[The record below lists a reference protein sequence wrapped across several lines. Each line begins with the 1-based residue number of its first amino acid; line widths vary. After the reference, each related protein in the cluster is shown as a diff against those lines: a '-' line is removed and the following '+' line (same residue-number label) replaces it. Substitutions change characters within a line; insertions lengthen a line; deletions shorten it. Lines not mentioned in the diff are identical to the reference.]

1 MFLNSRTSRIAL
13 VGAAIAMAITMAGC
27 SSPAVT
33 EKPGG
38 DKSSAPTPT
47 QEPIDIVAGVA
58 TSMSSINLLIG
69 IEKGFFTEQGLNVT
83 RVPVQTGAAGVT
95 QLVSNQIQVAL
106 GGLSGTITAVSTGI
120 PIVFVSGG
128 IADTTSPEGT
138 WYGTL
143 VAPDSGIKSFKDLAG
158 KKVAL
163 NSVNCCWDFWTRE
176 SVEKAGGDQS
186 KLQMVQLPFAQQA
199 AALKAGQVDAITTQQ
214 PFVKQA
220 ELQGFISLG
229 DPAAIAYDNPKNGNT
244 NYFMA
249 KQFVD
254 DHPDVV
260 KRWRAAL
267 QKSAD
272 YANAHPDEV
281 RKVAIDIVKLDPALV
296 AASPTPNYVAA
307 LDTDAIK
314 KEASWLVKYGVI
326 PTAPDVKS
334 MIVP

>member
-1 MFLNSRTSRIAL
+1 LHLRTRRIAL
-13 VGAAIAMAITMAGC
+13 LGAAIAVTLTIAGC
-27 SSPAVT
+27 SSPSGSGQ
-33 EKPGG
+33 P
-38 DKSSAPTPT
+38 SASNGSAAA

-58 TSMSSINLLIG
+58 TSMSSIDLLLG
-69 IEKGFFTEQGLNVT
+69 IQQGFFKEQGLNVT
-83 RVPVQTGAAGVT
+83 TVPVQTGAGGVT

-106 GGLSGTITAVSTGI
+106 GGLSGTITAVSQGI

-128 IADTTSPEGT
+128 IADTTSSEGT

-143 VAPDSGIKSFKDLAG
+143 VSPDSGIKSFKDLAG

-176 SVEKAGGDQS
+176 AVAKDGGDQS
-186 KLQMVQLPFAQQA
+186 RLQMVQLPFAQQA

-220 ELQGFISLG
+220 ELQGFVSLG
-229 DPAAIAYDNPKNGNT
+229 DPAAIAYGNPKNGNT
-244 NYFMA
+244 DYFMA
-249 KQFVD
+249 KKFVN

-272 YANAHPDEV
+272 YANANPDQV
-281 RKVAIDIVKLDPALV
+281 RKIAVDTVKLDSALV
-296 AASPTPNYVAA
+296 AATPTPNYVSA
-307 LDTDAIK
+307 LDTDAIQ
-314 KEASWLVKYGVI
+314 KEAGWLVKYGVI
-326 PTAPDVKS
+326 SKAPDVKS

>member
-1 MFLNSRTSRIAL
+1 MAF
-13 VGAAIAMAITMAGC
+13 VGAAIAVTLTIAGC
-27 SSPAVT
+27 SSPSTT
-33 EKPGG
+33 EKPGDG
-38 DKSSAPTPT
+38 QSSTSA

-69 IEKGFFTEQGLNVT
+69 IEKGFFKEQGLNVT
-83 RVPVQTGAAGVT
+83 RAPVQTGAAGVT

-106 GGLSGTITAVSTGI
+106 GGLSGTITAVSQGI

-128 IADTTSPEGT
+128 IADTTSSEGT

-176 SVEKAGGDQS
+176 SVDKAGGDQS

-220 ELQGFISLG
+220 ELQGFVSLG

-249 KQFVD
+249 KKFVD

-281 RKVAIDIVKLDPALV
+281 RKAAIDIVKLDPALV
-296 AASPTPNYVAA
+296 AASPTPNYVAT

-326 PTAPDVKS
+326 KTAPDVTS

>member
-1 MFLNSRTSRIAL
+1 MILTI
-13 VGAAIAMAITMAGC
+13 AGC
-27 SSPAVT
+27 SGSSSN
-33 EKPGG
+33 EQPGG
-38 DKSSAPTPT
+38 GDTGNA

-58 TSMSSINLLIG
+58 TSMSSIDLRLG
-69 IEKGFFTEQGLNVT
+69 VEKGFFKEQGLNVST
-83 RVPVQTGAAGVT
+83 VPVQTGAAGVT

-106 GGLSGTITAVSTGI
+106 GGLSGTITAVSQGI

-128 IADTTSPEGT
+128 IADTESEQGS

-143 VAPDSGIKSFKDLAG
+143 VAPDSGIKSFKDLEG

-176 SVEKAGGDQS
+176 SVEKDGGDQS

-220 ELQGFISLG
+220 ELQGFVSLG
-229 DPAAIAYDNPKNGNT
+229 DPAAKAYDNPKNGNT

-249 KQFVD
+249 KKFVS

-260 KRWRAAL
+260 QRWRAAL

-272 YANAHPDEV
+272 YANEHPDEV
-281 RKVAIDIVKLDPALV
+281 RKIAVDTVKLDQKLV
-296 AASPTPNYVAA
+296 DATPVPNFVAD
-307 LDTDAIK
+307 LDTDAIE

-326 PTAPDVKS
+326 KTAPDVNS
-334 MIVP
+334 MVAK

>member
-1 MFLNSRTSRIAL
+1 MNRIAIATVAL
-13 VGAAIAMAITMAGC
+13 AATIAAVSGC
-27 SSPAVT
+27 SSST
-33 EKPGG
+33 
-38 DKSSAPTPT
+38 PTPAGSNSDGG

-58 TSMSSINLLIG
+58 TSMSSIDLLLG
-69 IEKGFFTEQGLNVT
+69 IQQGFFEEEGLNVST
-83 RVPVQTGAAGVT
+83 VPSQTGAAGVT

-106 GGLSGTITAVSTGI
+106 GGLSGTITAVSQGI

-128 IADTTSPEGT
+128 IADTTSPEGS

-143 VAPDSGIKSFKDLAG
+143 VSPDSGIKSFKDLAG

-176 SVEKAGGDQS
+176 SVEKDGGDQS
-186 KLQMVQLPFAQQA
+186 TLQMVQLPFAQQA

-220 ELQGFISLG
+220 ELQGFVSLG
-229 DPAAIAYDNPKNGNT
+229 DPAATAYDNPENGNT
-244 NYFMA
+244 DYFMA
-249 KQFVD
+249 KQFVQ

-260 KRWRAAL
+260 ERWRAAL

-272 YANAHPDEV
+272 YANSHPDEV
-281 RKVAIDIVKLDPALV
+281 RKAAVDIVKLDADLV
-296 AASPTPNYVAA
+296 AATPVPNYVSEI
-307 LDTDAIK
+307 DKDAIDS
-314 KEASWLVKYGVI
+314 EAGWLVKYGVI
-326 PTAPDVKS
+326 STAPDVNS

>member
-1 MFLNSRTSRIAL
+1 MILT
-13 VGAAIAMAITMAGC
+13 VAGC
-27 SSPAVT
+27 SGSSSN
-33 EKPGG
+33 EQPGG
-38 DKSSAPTPT
+38 DGTGKA

-58 TSMSSINLLIG
+58 TSMSSIDLRLG
-69 IEKGFFTEQGLNVT
+69 IEKGFFKEQGLNVT
-83 RVPVQTGAAGVT
+83 TVPVQTGAAGVT
-95 QLVSNQIQVAL
+95 QLVSDQIQVAL
-106 GGLSGTITAVSTGI
+106 GGLSGTITAVSQGI

-128 IADTTSPEGT
+128 IADTDSEQGS

-143 VAPDSGIKSFKDLAG
+143 VAPDSGIKSFKDLTG

-176 SVEKAGGDQS
+176 AVEKDGGDQS

-220 ELQGFISLG
+220 ELQGFVSLG

-244 NYFMA
+244 DYFMA
-249 KQFVD
+249 KKFVT

-260 KRWRAAL
+260 ERWRAAL

-272 YANAHPDEV
+272 YANEHPDEV
-281 RKVAIDIVKLDPALV
+281 RKIAVDTVKLDKKLV
-296 AASPTPNYVAA
+296 DETPVPNFVAE
-307 LDTDAIK
+307 LDTDAIE

-326 PTAPDVKS
+326 KTAPPVDS
-334 MIVP
+334 MVAK